1 MSPISTLIL
10 ALAFDLFEYKDYML
24 DLHFLYSDLR
34 DANTQQ
40 VLNKHLEWVNIPAS
54 IFANNEQDGHTSIIL
69 KWKHL
74 SFVFCIIPYFI

>member
-24 DLHFLYSDLR
+24 DLQLLYSDLH
-34 DANTQQ
+34 DVNTQE
-40 VLNKHLEWVNIPAS
+40 VLNKHLEWVNITAS

-69 KWKHL
+69 RWKHL
-74 SFVFCIIPYFI
+74 SFVFSIIPYFI